1 MTGAASPASPPPG
14 GGPAGYDADEL
25 AHRLPRARVVD
36 RLAFLVERCR
46 GARVVH
52 VGFADA
58 GFADEQ
64 RRAGRWLHAH
74 LAGAAASLVGL
85 DADPDGVEWARAA
98 GYEAHLVDCTDPAA
112 VAALGLAP
120 ADVVVAGEIIEH
132 LDAPGPFL
140 DALAPLVAPE
150 GELVI
155 TTPNSYGL
163 VNVAASIGLGMEV
176 NHPDHVVMFTWRTL
190 GELLRRHGWEVTGT
204 ATYVPTLRSRGSR
217 SRLEA
222 AAVRGVLG
230 LERLL
235 GRLGRPFA
243 CDGLIVS
250 ARRR

>member
-1 MTGAASPASPPPG
+1 MSGGRDPVRDTDPG
-14 GGPAGYDADEL
+14 GITSYGQDDM

-36 RLAFLVERCR
+36 RLGWLVERCR
-46 GARVVH
+46 GRRVVH

-64 RRAGRWLHAH
+64 ARAGRWLHGH
-74 LAGAAASLVGL
+74 LADVASSLVGL
-85 DADPDGVEWARAA
+85 DADEAGVAAARAA
-98 GYEAHLVDCTDPAA
+98 GHEVHRVDCTDAAA
-112 VAALGLAP
+112 VAALGIEP

-132 LDAPGPFL
+132 LDAPGALL
-140 DALAPLVAPE
+140 DALVPLCRPD
-150 GELVI
+150 GELVV
-155 TTPNSYGL
+155 TTPNAYGL
-163 VNVAASIGLGMEV
+163 VNVAASLGPRVEV

-190 GELLRRHGWEVTGT
+190 TELLRRHGWEVTDT
-204 ATYVPTLRSRGSR
+204 VTYVPGVRSRGRR

-222 AAVRGVLG
+222 AAVRSVLG

-250 ARRR
+250 ARRA